1 MIVSPVRSTAGEEER
16 RASSE
21 KISYFSNSEWPLNG
35 TRLQFATHS
44 IRIEDKDVCQVR
56 WAGNI

>member
-1 MIVSPVRSTAGEEER
+1 MMIVSPVRSTAGEEER

-44 IRIEDKDVCQVR
+44 IWIEDKDVCQVR
-56 WAGNI
+56 